1 MYTDLINVKPEMWM
15 MIGRSWSQMS
25 QMVTM
30 TNNLSSE
37 ASSSV
42 KVSRIWFGFG
52 RHHLGHLAHDG
63 LELCGALVLSLLHQ
77 RDPVLELAGVAPRH
91 DVHGNLC

>member
-1 MYTDLINVKPEMWM
+1 
-15 MIGRSWSQMS
+15 MIGRSRSQVS

-30 TNNLSSE
+30 TDNLTSE

-42 KVSRIWFGFG
+42 KVSRIWFRFG

-77 RDPVLELAGVAPRH
+77 RDPILELTGVASRH
-91 DVHGNLC
+91 DGGGGVHGNLC